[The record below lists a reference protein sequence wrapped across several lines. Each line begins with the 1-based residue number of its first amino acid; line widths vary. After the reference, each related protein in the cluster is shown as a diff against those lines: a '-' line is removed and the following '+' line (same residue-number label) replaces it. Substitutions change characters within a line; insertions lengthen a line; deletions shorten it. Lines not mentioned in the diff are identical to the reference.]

1 MLQVNIFKIF
11 PRVACRRR
19 NWELLLCFLIK
30 GITGDVCLRYFAI
43 TKKCLKLSVWDF
55 PSKEDIQ
62 TIQSKFIFMGHC
74 KPNEV
79 TKRGKK
85 AEVESE
91 VEKTA
96 RIYKYIK

>member
-1 MLQVNIFKIF
+1 
-11 PRVACRRR
+11 
-19 NWELLLCFLIK
+19 
-30 GITGDVCLRYFAI
+30 
-43 TKKCLKLSVWDF
+43 
-55 PSKEDIQ
+55 
-62 TIQSKFIFMGHC
+62 MGHC

>member
-1 MLQVNIFKIF
+1 MSKAESVKINSLQ
-11 PRVACRRR
+11 
-19 NWELLLCFLIK
+19 
-30 GITGDVCLRYFAI
+30 Y
-43 TKKCLKLSVWDF
+43 KCGVWDF
-55 PSKEDIQ
+55 PSKEYIQ